1 MTSSRLG
8 PAPAREKSPDPRLDR
23 QLRILEWDQRALD
36 EARIAVF
43 GDDDL
48 LASLYLL
55 SAAALG
61 VNDIV
66 LVAPRWDGGLVE
78 TARQLNPKVRLALIE
93 GLHTHP
99 ILDGLF
105 LPCSVIVDLTRYAL
119 ANKLLLET
127 AFRSGIPLIRGFCVE
142 GDGLE
147 GLAVFTYRRGREWQA
162 LWDLLS
168 PSNLPREHF
177 DDGILDLV
185 AAGIALEET
194 KNVLMGQTVSE
205 DLIGYRRPKLETRW
219 ADARVAVVGA
229 GALGNF
235 VGLGLAFAGARN
247 VTVMDPD
254 LVDVTNLNRQ
264 VLLAGGVS
272 RPKAEVLCQRLESL
286 FGIRAEARAEYLG
299 KDTGLAGF
307 DAIFDCVDNF
317 ETRIVLSERCRDE
330 GKILISGGTGPG
342 AGQVIVFDP
351 TRGTE
356 TPAELLGLGDIVE
369 GRSGEVRRRDAAA
382 CALRPEPSVVMANQI
397 VGALMVDS
405 WRKLLAGA
413 EAPNVFYDARNDA
426 RIFA

>member
-1 MTSSRLG
+1 MTSNG
-8 PAPAREKSPDPRLDR
+8 PAPGPSREKSRDPRLDR
-23 QLRILEWDQRALD
+23 QLRIPGWDQRALD

-43 GDDDL
+43 GDNDL

-66 LVAPRWDGGLVE
+66 LVAPSWDGRLVE
-78 TARQLNPKVRLALIE
+78 TARQLNPKVRLALLE

-99 ILDGLF
+99 ILDDLF
-105 LPCSVIVDLTRYAL
+105 RPCNVIVDLTRYAL

-127 AFRSGIPLIRGFCVE
+127 GFRSGIPVIRGFCVE
-142 GDGLE
+142 EDGLE
-147 GLAVFTYRRGREWQA
+147 GLAVFSYRPGREWQA

-168 PSNLPREHF
+168 PSNLPGEHF

-194 KNVLMGQTVSE
+194 KNVLTGQKISE
-205 DLIGYRRPKLETRW
+205 DLISYRRPKQGTPR
-219 ADARVAVVGA
+219 ADAHVAVVGA

-235 VGLGLAFAGARN
+235 VGLGLAFAGVRG

-254 LVDVTNLNRQ
+254 EVDVTNLNRQ
-264 VLLAGGVS
+264 VLLAGGVG

-286 FGIRAEARAEYLG
+286 FGVRAEARVEYLD
-299 KDTGLAGF
+299 KDTELAPF

-317 ETRIVLSERCRDE
+317 ETRIVLSDRCRDE

-342 AGQVIVFDP
+342 AGQVVVFDP

-356 TPAELLGLGDIVE
+356 TPAELLGLGEIVE
-369 GRSGEVRRRDAAA
+369 GRSGEAHRRDAAA
-382 CALRPEPSVVMANQI
+382 CALRPEPSVVMTNQI

-405 WRKLLAGA
+405 WRRLLAGA
-413 EAPNVFYDARNDA
+413 EAPNVFYDTRNDA
-426 RIFA
+426 RIFT